1 MQQLE
6 QQVRALEGGK
16 RKDEEEKK
24 RLQKKFEMEAKEKE
38 RLLRQQ
44 RGKTR
49 SERIESKKPE
59 ETAQGRRAT
68 EAAAFDKAKKQEGW
82 RRSTRL
88 RDSNPVKHGKPT
100 YR

>member
-1 MQQLE
+1 MLHLK
-6 QQVRALEGGK
+6 QQVRALEVDK
-16 RKDEEEKK
+16 RKDEEEKG
-24 RLQKKFEMEAKEKE
+24 RLQKRLVLEIRDKE
-38 RLLRQQ
+38 RLRKEK

-59 ETAQGRRAT
+59 ETPQGRRAT
-68 EAAAFDKAKKQEGW
+68 EAAAFDKTLKQEGW